1 MKLIKRIKKTT
12 IPLMLSLS
20 LAIQPISIFIQP
32 AYAQTEAAAETT
44 QAVSETSQAITSSA
58 SGSSGGLGNLVGGLL
73 GGQGGDAIGL
83 VSNLLGGGSGGIG
96 GALSGLLGGEGGI
109 GGALSGLLGGG
120 DGGGLLGGL
129 FGGGGGDGGLGGIID
144 SISGLFGGGGGGGFL
159 DGFFDIFKS
168 LTDSFDLVQG
178 FVSGNVNQIFGTFA
192 PVIEKALG
200 KAKPGVLGVYN
211 PNEARK
217 ALRDEVTSENA
228 SQGDAFEVD
237 PVSRARSSG
246 NELDRQ
252 ITRGGVES
260 YLGEE
265 GQKLVEKEIK
275 DTDRTIKKSTE
286 AAKAADGAAS
296 KVATLAKTASKKN
309 VTQDVMKI
317 IAAQNATTAQQTAKI
332 SAQLS
337 LQTQIMGASRTD
349 ALKARADAQL
359 ANTNLTNISETLDQM
374 QKRENAEL
382 LGRTSRNAALA
393 KQAGLY

>member
-1 MKLIKRIKKTT
+1 VELLVVCLVEKAELVE
-12 IPLMLSLS
+12 PSVVY
-20 LAIQPISIFIQP
+20 LAEKVDWVELLVVCS
-32 AYAQTEAAAETT
+32 AEK
-44 QAVSETSQAITSSA
+44 AE
-58 SGSSGGLGNLVGGLL
+58 LVEPS
-73 GGQGGDAIGL
+73 
-83 VSNLLGGGSGGIG
+83 VVY
-96 GALSGLLGGEGGI
+96 
-109 GGALSGLLGGG
+109 
-120 DGGGLLGGL
+120 

-144 SISGLFGGGGGGGFL
+144 SISGLFGGGGGGGGFL
-159 DGFFDIFKS
+159 DSFFDVFKS

-217 ALRDEVTSENA
+217 ALRNEVTSENA

-275 DTDRTIKKSTE
+275 DTDKTIKKSTE
-286 AAKAADGAAS
+286 AAKASDAAAS

-317 IAAQNATTAQQTAKI
+317 IAAQNAATAQQTAKI

>member
-1 MKLIKRIKKTT
+1 MQLIKRIKKTT

-32 AYAQTEAAAETT
+32 AYAQTKETVETT
-44 QAVSETSQAITSSA
+44 HAASKTSQEIT
-58 SGSSGGLGNLVGGLL
+58 GDSGGDGGIGNLVSSFLGSEGGNLSRLLGNLF
-73 GGQGGDAIGL
+73 
-83 VSNLLGGGSGGIG
+83 GGGSGGLG
-96 GALSGLLGGEGGI
+96 GIVSGLLGGEGGEI
-109 GGALSGLLGGG
+109 LGSLLGGG
-120 DGGGLLGGL
+120 DSGGFLGGL
-129 FGGGGGDGGLGGIID
+129 FGGGDGGLGGIID
-144 SISGLFGGGGGGGFL
+144 SISGLFGGNSGFL
-159 DGFFDIFKS
+159 NSFFDVFKS

-178 FVSGNVNQIFGTFA
+178 FVSGNVNQVFGTFA
-192 PVIEKALG
+192 PVIEKVLG

-228 SQGDAFEVD
+228 SQGDAFEID
-237 PVSRARSSG
+237 PVNRARASG

-275 DTDRTIKKSTE
+275 DTDKTIKKSTE
-286 AAKAADGAAS
+286 AAKAVDGAAS
-296 KVATLAKTASKKN
+296 TVATLAKTASKKN
-309 VTQDVMKI
+309 DTQDVMKI
-317 IAAQNATTAQQTAKI
+317 IAAQNAATAQQTAKI

-349 ALKARADAQL
+349 ALKSRADAQL
-359 ANTNLTNISETLDQM
+359 ANTNLTNISETLDQI
-374 QKRENAEL
+374 QKRENVEL

-393 KQAGLY
+393 KQASLY